1 MDPLYLTGYVPA
13 EKKFWRCVQSGEPP
27 DLISAIGDKSAH
39 PGAHSACPNDRLLIP
54 LYGLRGHA
62 RPPVH
67 EHLGSRAS
75 FASNRLDHRTGAPN
89 CTHAVSKTNSRM
101 VS

>member
-1 MDPLYLTGYVPA
+1 MNPLYLTVHVPA
-13 EKKFWRCVQSGEPP
+13 EKKFWRCVQSGELPN
-27 DLISAIGDKSAH
+27 LISAIRDKSAH
-39 PGAHSACPNDRLLIP
+39 PWAVLHSACPNGRLLIP

-67 EHLGSRAS
+67 QHLGSRAS
-75 FASNRLDHRTGAPN
+75 S
-89 CTHAVSKTNSRM
+89 VSKTNSRM